1 MIKILNKFDTNNV
14 QVVGNNDDIFVSI
27 NVVAAEKKL
36 IKIQDQ
42 DIISD
47 NGDRV

>member
-1 MIKILNKFDTNNV
+1 MNKFDINNV

-27 NVVAAEKKL
+27 NVGGQKKL
-36 IKIQDQ
+36 IKIKDQ

>member
-1 MIKILNKFDTNNV
+1 MLKILNKFGTKNV

-27 NVVAAEKKL
+27 NVAVEKRLRK
-36 IKIQDQ
+36 IKDR

>member
-1 MIKILNKFDTNNV
+1 MLKILNKFDPKNV

-27 NVVAAEKKL
+27 NVGAEKKL
-36 IKIQDQ
+36 IKIKDQ